1 MALEQLAGTQKAACR
16 AWLDGP
22 WQAAPPTPRGRPGDC
37 VPPRNRPSLAETAA
51 GRRRGSARSEQE
63 GPPPPL
69 VSSALGRSGLLRAA
83 RAGPLRGGGAS
94 AGAPDGRAPKTTA
107 RGGACARGQG
117 RGDAEQAGADGDGA
131 RRLTWLGP

>member
-1 MALEQLAGTQKAACR
+1 MA
-16 AWLDGP
+16 
-22 WQAAPPTPRGRPGDC
+22 RGRQPLQPHGAGLGIASH
-37 VPPRNRPSLAETAA
+37 RGT
-51 GRRRGSARSEQE
+51 GRRSQRRPLGGAGAQRALNKKRP
-63 GPPPPL
+63 PPPPL

>member
-1 MALEQLAGTQKAACR
+1 MA
-16 AWLDGP
+16 
-22 WQAAPPTPRGRPGDC
+22 RGRQPLQAHGAGLGIAAHRGTGRHSRRPPLGGAGAQR
-37 VPPRNRPSLAETAA
+37 VPNKKRPR
-51 GRRRGSARSEQE
+51 
-63 GPPPPL
+63 PL

-83 RAGPLRGGGAS
+83 GAGPLREGGAS